1 MRINQSN
8 LVIKLLQ
15 SLNDPS
21 EFWQSRIHLLALYG
35 SNKLKK
41 LLGEVVQK
49 KEIPRLPLCVKLV
62 RNRFGVVSKATGQP
76 GDEIISDAPFQKIIT
91 PASVGR
97 WVEALVY
104 VMGPLTHSNS
114 HYTGGAAALI
124 CSRRR
129 LAHD

>member
-1 MRINQSN
+1 MT
-8 LVIKLLQ
+8 LLNFGRAEFIF
-15 SLNDPS
+15 SLYMDQISQRSCSVSCAEKGNSFSSP
-21 EFWQSRIHLLALYG
+21 A
-35 SNKLKK
+35 
-41 LLGEVVQK
+41 
-49 KEIPRLPLCVKLV
+49 V
-62 RNRFGVVSKATGQP
+62 RETCARNPFGVVSKATGQP